1 MFKNTLLALLVLAA
15 ASASAAPPMFVRYET
30 PVETTVSMTS
40 MPTQVPDTIVARG
53 CASCEGLV
61 LNVTAA
67 TKFFVNQEPVDLT
80 ELRRQAVGDLFVG
93 IYYIEETNVVTRI
106 VLANP

>member
-1 MFKNTLLALLVLAA
+1 MLKNALLALLVLATA
-15 ASASAAPPMFVRYET
+15 NAGAAPPMFVRYET
-30 PVETTVSMTS
+30 PVETTASLTS
-40 MPTQVPDTIVARG
+40 MPTQVPDSIVARG
-53 CASCEGLV
+53 CASCDGIV

-67 TKFFVNQEPVDLT
+67 TKFLINREPVDLT